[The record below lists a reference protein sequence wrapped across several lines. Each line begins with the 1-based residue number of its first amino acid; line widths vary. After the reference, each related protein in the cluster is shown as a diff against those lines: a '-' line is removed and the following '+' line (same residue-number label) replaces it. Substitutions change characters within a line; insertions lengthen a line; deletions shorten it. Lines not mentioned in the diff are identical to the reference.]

1 MCARACMYACVCVH
15 VCAGSHNDRKIIWF
29 INYVMMQSINYIISS
44 TCLSVVLSIYL
55 CTYKYAHTH
64 THICVCVCVFGCSH
78 IRRRK
83 EFYLSKA
90 LTLKKI
96 ERLID
101 SR

>member
-15 VCAGSHNDRKIIWF
+15 VYAGSHKDRKMIWF
-29 INYVMMQSINYIISS
+29 INYVMN
-44 TCLSVVLSIYL
+44 
-55 CTYKYAHTH
+55 AHTH
-64 THICVCVCVFGCSH
+64 TQTFVCVCVFGCSH

-83 EFYLSKA
+83 EFHLSKA

-96 ERLID
+96 ERFID